1 MTHEE
6 AWDLIP
12 WLVNDSIDPLQRT
25 RLAQHVD
32 GCAHCQGELRSQRVL
47 LQAMNAGPQVEAM
60 PRASLQKLWAR
71 LDADAMPPPVPAGPT
86 WRQRLGSLSWMVA
99 GTACLVLLLGASV
112 LALLR
117 PGDPPAAAYR
127 TVTDPAATPAHAGIR
142 AVFAGDLRMSELQAL
157 LESTGLHIVAGP
169 SASGV
174 YTLDAAADGDAGAA
188 LAALR
193 AHPAV
198 RFAEPAGP

>member
-12 WLVNDSIDPLQRT
+12 WLVNDSIEPAQRAY
-25 RLAQHVD
+25 LEQHLD
-32 GCAHCQGELRSQRVL
+32 GCMRCHGELKAQRVL

-71 LDADAMPPPVPAGPT
+71 LDADATPAAVRKTPAL
-86 WRQRLGSLSWMVA
+86 RQRLTSFSWMLA
-99 GTACLVLLLGASV
+99 SAACLVLLLGASV

-117 PGDPPAAAYR
+117 SAEPPAAAYR
-127 TVTDPAATPAHAGIR
+127 TVADPAMPAGSGIR
-142 AVFAGDLRMSELQAL
+142 AVFAGDLQLAELQGL
-157 LESTGLHIVAGP
+157 LEITGLSIVAGP
-169 SASGV
+169 TASGV
-174 YTLDAAADGDAGAA
+174 YTLDAAASGADSRAA
-188 LAALR
+188 LAMLR